1 MQLPGIWK
9 ISMADRSSQGFVK
22 FPSFGSEYM
31 RRKLSVVAR
40 TIFPSHVSKIAE
52 AGDGTLM
59 KPR

>member
-1 MQLPGIWK
+1 
-9 ISMADRSSQGFVK
+9 MADRSSQGFVK